1 MLLCVIS
8 FATIRENPMRVI
20 PERKKAMNTQSDIKM
35 TDQLERELIERELG
49 PRSPAFVDDV
59 KSAIAAVQ
67 SVLGRLQNQAR
78 KAKIVFANG

>member
-1 MLLCVIS
+1 MYFPLGIRRGARTYYHLMLLCVIF

-20 PERKKAMNTQSDIKM
+20 TERKKAMNTQSDIKM

-59 KSAIAAVQ
+59 KRDRK
-67 SVLGRLQNQAR
+67 SV
-78 KAKIVFANG
+78 V

>member
-1 MLLCVIS
+1 MRHS
-8 FATIRENPMRVI
+8 FCYTRENPMRVI
-20 PERKKAMNTQSDIKM
+20 PERKKAMNSQSDIKM

-49 PRSPAFVDDV
+49 PRSPAFIDDV

-67 SVLGRLQNQAR
+67 DVFGRLQSQAR